1 MTTWSLTQLLTG
13 LDDDIERRLDTA
25 RKTFAHSPT
34 KGDASEHIW
43 RDFLETYLPKRY
55 QTATAHVADSKGN
68 FSDQIDVVIFDRQ
81 YTPLIFQYEGQ
92 TIIPAESVYAVFE
105 SKQTISSE
113 IVRYA
118 RQKAASVRNL
128 HRTSLAI
135 PHAGGKFEAKTP
147 GPILA
152 GILSF
157 ESNWNP
163 ALGEPL
169 KTALEGGEQ
178 ADSLDIG
185 CIAANGVFQRSG
197 QAVSLIPEKK
207 AATAFL
213 LELIARLQEL
223 ATVPMVD
230 VRAYAKWLENK

>member
-1 MTTWSLTQLLTG
+1 
-13 LDDDIERRLDTA
+13 
-25 RKTFAHSPT
+25 
-34 KGDASEHIW
+34 
-43 RDFLETYLPKRY
+43 
-55 QTATAHVADSKGN
+55 
-68 FSDQIDVVIFDRQ
+68 
-81 YTPLIFQYEGQ
+81 
-92 TIIPAESVYAVFE
+92 VYAVFE

-135 PHAGGKFEAKTP
+135 PHASGKFEAKAP
-147 GPILA
+147 GPILT

-178 ADSLDIG
+178 LDGLDIG
-185 CIAANGVFQRSG
+185 CIAAHRRHPVLGLAAHSFRIKNAEKPHQSRSR
-197 QAVSLIPEKK
+197 K
-207 AATAFL
+207 AL
-213 LELIARLQEL
+213 SIG
-223 ATVPMVD
+223 
-230 VRAYAKWLENK
+230 